1 MNTPTILKIHRSQIL
16 LSLLFIGGLLL
27 ILFSF
32 YNTLSFPDTSYNFLG
47 ASGKAKLDSGK
58 PITQVFTAKE
68 NNLNQ
73 VKIIGGNFDLMLRE
87 KIVFEL
93 ADSGCEAI
101 LASQSANFLT
111 PSPHIY
117 YRFNFPAIPD
127 SAGKKYC
134 FRVTYFS
141 PIDRGDER
149 PYLAIS
155 EGERFRGQSYINEG
169 NNRIYE
175 NRTLQMR
182 PAYTVGSFP
191 GDLGRLN
198 DRISQYKPEFLK
210 GSALTIIFC
219 AFIVSTISLVWLLVF
234 RKED

>member
-1 MNTPTILKIHRSQIL
+1 MKLDWKKLKNEQLWLIL
-16 LSLLFIGGLLL
+16 LFLGGLFL

-47 ASGKAKLDSGK
+47 TSGKAKLDPGK
-58 PITQVFTAKE
+58 PITQVFLAKE
-68 NNLNQ
+68 NNLDQ
-73 VKIIGGNFDLMLRE
+73 IKIIVGNFDLMLRE

-93 ADSGCEAI
+93 ADPGCETV

-127 SAGKKYC
+127 SAGQTYC

-141 PIDRGDER
+141 PVDRGSDR

-155 EGERFRGQSYINEG
+155 EGEQFRGQSYYNEG
-169 NNRIYE
+169 NGRIYE

-182 PAYTVGSFP
+182 PAYTAGSFF
-191 GDLGRLN
+191 GDLDRLS
-198 DRISQYKPEFLK
+198 DRISQYKPASLK
-210 GSALTIIFC
+210 GWGFTLLFGTFLLGTFA
-219 AFIVSTISLVWLLVF
+219 LVF
-234 RKED
+234 WIIRSKTEE